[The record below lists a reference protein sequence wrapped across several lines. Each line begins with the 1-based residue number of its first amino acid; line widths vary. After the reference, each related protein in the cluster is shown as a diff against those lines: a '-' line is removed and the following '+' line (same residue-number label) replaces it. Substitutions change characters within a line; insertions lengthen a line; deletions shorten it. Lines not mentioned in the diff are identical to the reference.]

1 MTRTGQFAAAA
12 SFAFACM
19 LASASSAPAGDEPC
33 FFKGTMYS
41 EGAASCQGNM
51 QYKCDD
57 GEWKSA
63 KAPCQSSPIAASRPC
78 SFDGISYTTGSA
90 SCQSGTQYRCEDG
103 TWRSIA
109 RPCTVLGANTVKIQ
123 PGGTTCMYEG
133 ATVATGSTICK
144 SESTFL
150 CNNGEWVNLGTLCR

>member
-1 MTRTGQFAAAA
+1 MRTRQFAAAA
-12 SFAFACM
+12 SFAAACL
-19 LASASSAPAGDEPC
+19 LASAGSASARTEPC
-33 FFKGTMYS
+33 FYKGTMYS

-63 KAPCQSSPIAASRPC
+63 KMPCETSPVVASKPC
-78 SFDGISYTTGSA
+78 SFDGISFTTGSA

-103 TWRSIA
+103 AWRSIE
-109 RPCTVLGANTVKIQ
+109 RPCTTLSANTVKIH
-123 PGGTTCMYEG
+123 PSGTTCAYED

-144 SESTFL
+144 SGSTFL
-150 CNNGEWVNLGTLCR
+150 CNDGTWVDLGTLCR

>member
-12 SFAFACM
+12 AFALAAM
-19 LASASSAPAGDEPC
+19 LASATSAPAKDQPC

-41 EGAASCQGNM
+41 GGAASCQSNM

-63 KAPCQSSPIAASRPC
+63 KTPCESSPVAASRPC
-78 SFDGISYTTGSA
+78 AFDGISYSTGAA
-90 SCQSGTQYRCEDG
+90 SCQGGKQYRCEDG
-103 TWRSIA
+103 TWSDIA
-109 RPCTVLGANTVKIQ
+109 RSCTVLSANTVKIN
-123 PGGTTCMYEG
+123 PGGSTCMYEG